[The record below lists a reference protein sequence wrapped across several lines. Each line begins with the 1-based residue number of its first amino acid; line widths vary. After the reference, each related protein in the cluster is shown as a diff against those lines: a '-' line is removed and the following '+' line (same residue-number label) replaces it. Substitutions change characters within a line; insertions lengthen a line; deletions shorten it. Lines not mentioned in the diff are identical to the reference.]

1 MMLSLTYAAAL
12 VSSIFAGQN
21 WELARTNI
29 DHAIQ
34 SAQQWLPHNGQQQQD
49 PGWLLETTTFTP
61 NHFQTAPYVAN
72 GYFGQTLPS
81 EGVGYWIERDANGE
95 YVQNT
100 WPLDQ
105 PRATFGTIVGLWN
118 LQDKVKHVS
127 CPENMLKGGESTIT
141 GIPDWTGLV
150 VTTADGQSYMP
161 GVEKN
166 SVKAF
171 YQSLSIRDGT
181 VRTSIKWVPSTLESG
196 SIEYQLN
203 FTVLAHRKRPNLG
216 VVRLELRANES
227 TSVTITDILDGAGA
241 VRAHFGDKAFEDDED
256 IIWTSVKPWGV
267 EDSMAYV
274 LSSVYFDGAGNS
286 YTRKD
291 ATDSPFVSRNLSTI
305 AQSWN
310 ATLQKGQTLVVSK
323 YVGIAS
329 TDGYPHQS
337 LSTARRAALN
347 AKRTPWSSL
356 ISEHVQEWEETWSAA
371 DIIVPGNEELQKG
384 VRASLFHILTNLP
397 HKIDGPGL
405 NDNSLM
411 PSGLSSESYAGLV
424 FWDAETWIYPS
435 VLALHPQYAKT
446 FNNYRTRLLPE
457 ALSNAQK
464 YNFSGALFPWTS
476 GRYGNCTNTGR
487 CESYQYHLNTD
498 IALAHWQ
505 YYQATNDTTWLTD
518 NGWPMIKAV
527 ADMFAAFVV
536 PNKTTGDFG
545 TILVGEP
552 DEFAFFKNNGAFT
565 NAGIK
570 MLLGE
575 YGPAAAKVVNKEIPQ
590 NWSHIAEKIRIP
602 TNKKSK
608 ITLEFDDMPGDW
620 QVKQASVAL
629 MNYPL
634 EYRISEDWA
643 RNDLDYYSGMN
654 TYLGPAMTWSIFS
667 INEAQLQKSGCAAY
681 TYLLRSSEPYIR
693 DPFYQ
698 FSETALDKPERDGD
712 SLAFPFGL
720 YPAFPFLTGA
730 GGFLQAFTHGLTG
743 MRFREDV
750 FYLDPMLPPQIP
762 DGVVIKGL
770 KWQGASF
777 DISIHVENT
786 TITRRKLGLPH
797 DQVAV
802 PVRVGDKGTDDSDK
816 EKLRMLKSGEVLVVS
831 TRRPDLKSYAAKPNK
846 ALCKPVNAD
855 DGSWSFG
862 RYPLSAVDGSNATVW
877 QPLDPDAPASM
888 TVDLG
893 DRYNVSRF
901 IINWGASPATTF
913 TIYRDDIKLY
923 ENKVK
928 ISAPY
933 KPKTIREVKIRQGNL
948 TEVVLPQPVEAQQF
962 KLVIQGT
969 QGVEKHLGATV
980 AEFVVL

>member
-1 MMLSLTYAAAL
+1 ML
-12 VSSIFAGQN
+12 
-21 WELARTNI
+21 R
-29 DHAIQ
+29 
-34 SAQQWLPHNGQQQQD
+34 
-49 PGWLLETTTFTP
+49 
-61 NHFQTAPYVAN
+61 
-72 GYFGQTLPS
+72 
-81 EGVGYWIERDANGE
+81 
-95 YVQNT
+95 
-100 WPLDQ
+100 
-105 PRATFGTIVGLWN
+105 
-118 LQDKVKHVS
+118 
-127 CPENMLKGGESTIT
+127 GGESTIT

-150 VTTADGQSYMP
+150 VTTADGQSYLP
-161 GVEKN
+161 GVDKN

-181 VRTSIKWVPSTLESG
+181 VRTSVTWAPPALESN

-203 FTVLAHRKRPNLG
+203 FTVLAHRKRSNVG
-216 VVRLELRANES
+216 VVRLELTASES

-241 VRAHFGDKAFEDDED
+241 VRAHFGDKAFEDDEN

-267 EDSMAYV
+267 EDSTAYV
-274 LSSVYFDGAGNS
+274 LSSVHFDGAGNS
-286 YTRKD
+286 YTRRD
-291 ATDSPFVSRNLSTI
+291 ATNSPFVSRNLSTI

-310 ATLQKGQTLVVSK
+310 VTLQKGRTLVVSK
-323 YVGIAS
+323 YAGIAS
-329 TDGYPHQS
+329 TDGYPQQS
-337 LSTARRAALN
+337 LSTARQAALS

-356 ISEHVQEWEETWSAA
+356 ISEHAQEWEETWNAA
-371 DIIVPGNEELQKG
+371 DIVVPKNEELQKG
-384 VRASLFHILTNLP
+384 VRASLFHTLTNIP
-397 HKIDGPGL
+397 HKIEGPGL

-505 YYQATNDTTWLTD
+505 YYQSTKDASWLMD
-518 NGWPMIKAV
+518 KGWPMIKSV

-536 PNKTTGDFG
+536 PNQKTGEFD

-552 DEFAFFKNNGAFT
+552 VSIPFIVLQFPCYTNQTKDEFAFFKNNGAFT

-575 YGPAAAKVVNKEIPQ
+575 YGPAAAKVLNKEVPQ
-590 NWSHIAEKIRIP
+590 NWSEIAEKIRIP
-602 TNKKSK
+602 TNPKNK

-620 QVKQASVAL
+620 KVKQASVAL

-643 RNDLDYYSGMN
+643 RNDLDYVRFHLSTVKKEANNKQYSEMN
-654 TYLGPAMTWSIFS
+654 TYHGPAMTWSIFS

-681 TYLLRSSEPYIR
+681 TYLLRSSEPYLR

-743 MRFREDV
+743 MRLREDV

-762 DGVVIKGL
+762 DGLVLKGL

-777 DISIHVENT
+777 DVSIQPENT
-786 TITRRKLGLPH
+786 TITRRVLGLPH
-797 DQVAV
+797 DKVAV
-802 PVRVGDKGTDDSDK
+802 PVRIGDENSDK
-816 EKLRMLKSGEVLVVS
+816 EKNHMLKSGEALVVS
-831 TRRPDLKSYAAKPNK
+831 TRKPHLNSFLAKPNK
-846 ALCKPVNAD
+846 ALCKQVTAD

-877 QPLDPDAPASM
+877 QPLNADTPASM

-893 DRYNVSRF
+893 DKHDVSEF
-901 IINWGASPATTF
+901 IINWGTSPAKTF
-913 TIYRDDIKLY
+913 AIYSEETKLY
-923 ENKVK
+923 ENTVK

-933 KPKTIREVKIRQGNL
+933 NPKTVHEVKIRQGNM
-948 TEVVLPQPVEAQQF
+948 TEVELPQPVKAQ
-962 KLVIQGT
+962 KIRLVIQGT
-969 QGVEKHLGATV
+969 QGEEQHLGATV
-980 AEFVVL
+980 AEFAIL